1 MSMLRPVR
9 CSVCG
14 DIVFRRK
21 FRKHVICDKCRKKL
35 RAYKVDPEYR
45 QSVIDRSKRT
55 YRDKQKFKYRLTP
68 EEASFFR
75 EMGTYPVLRP
85 GWSGDLGTSGP
96 TSNVKIII
104 VDGKERVKGAVFLE
118 NWRRNKFKK
127 SYE

>member
-1 MSMLRPVR
+1 
-9 CSVCG
+9 
-14 DIVFRRK
+14 
-21 FRKHVICDKCRKKL
+21 
-35 RAYKVDPEYR
+35 VDPEYR